1 MEEEKKQLPA
11 LAKNY
16 STGVFEITN
25 FEELKAA
32 INTELEKYR
41 GIGVTEENY
50 DTAKEKRANLNSVK
64 KAFNDERIRLEKE
77 YLSYFQKGK
86 DQVNELIKMIDEV
99 CTDIDNGIKAVEE
112 ERKTSKKN
120 ECVELFNSI
129 ENPHQIPFEAVFNEK
144 WLNKGTTI
152 KAVEK
157 EIVAF
162 FEKVDGELN
171 TLDTLYDDETRKQ
184 DVIDLYLKSYDLQ
197 SAIQEEKRNYEF
209 NHRRPTGTAPTAP
222 APSPKTDEPVEE
234 FVLTISGTKTQLF
247 EVRDFLKAKGLT
259 FKFERK

>member
-1 MEEEKKQLPA
+1 M
-11 LAKNY
+11 
-16 STGVFEITN
+16 
-25 FEELKAA
+25 
-32 INTELEKYR
+32 
-41 GIGVTEENY
+41 
-50 DTAKEKRANLNSVK
+50 
-64 KAFNDERIRLEKE
+64 
-77 YLSYFQKGK
+77 
-86 DQVNELIKMIDEV
+86 NELIKMIDEV

-209 NHRRPTGTAPTAP
+209 NHRRPTGTVSATP

-234 FVLTISGTKTQLF
+234 FVLAISGTKTQLL